1 MQIPKKKVNLK
12 VKVEPVKAARLRYS
26 ELYDEVNN
34 LPVNNKENKVEGPAE
49 WRTGSER
56 SQQKLQ
62 SLNLLKIVDAP
73 TPLPSQPTQQI
84 QTILP
89 VQQASVE
96 SDEET
101 VSCCSTG
108 SRFG

>member
-1 MQIPKKKVNLK
+1 MPNPKKKVNPK

-34 LPVNNKENKVEGPAE
+34 LPVNNKENKVEGPGD

-62 SLNLLKIVDAP
+62 SLNLLKVLDIP
-73 TPLPSQPTQQI
+73 TPLPTQPSHQI

-89 VQQASVE
+89 AQQASID